1 MSETETH
8 ARIVAAYTDMA
19 IEREIISLRDHK
31 LAGVKGTWQNL
42 RITALRAEMAKRDNA
57 ERSKP

>member
-1 MSETETH
+1 MSEKETH
-8 ARIVAAYTDMA
+8 ARIVAAYTDKA
-19 IEREIISLRDHK
+19 IERAIISLRDHK

-57 ERSKP
+57 ERIKP